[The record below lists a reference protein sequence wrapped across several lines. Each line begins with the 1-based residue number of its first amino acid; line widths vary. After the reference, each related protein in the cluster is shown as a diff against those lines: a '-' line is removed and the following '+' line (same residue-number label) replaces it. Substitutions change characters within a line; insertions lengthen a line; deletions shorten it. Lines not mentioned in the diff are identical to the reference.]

1 MSSIIKCDPS
11 PSKLAFWVDWKMADI
26 ISPLPGCSKRKSGKS
41 ISVEEQQIILNVA
54 KYFQEESKSGNKPQ
68 FRAGA
73 VIAKTAAA
81 TGVSKN
87 SVRKIVSAGKVIDE
101 GKTRKAKVRFG
112 KLDNFDVGVI
122 RRIIHNLYREN
133 ISPSLK
139 KILLQRKEKMNFPY
153 GKTHL
158 WRLLKKMGF
167 GYEKWRTQR
176 IISERPEII
185 AWSERYLRRIRK
197 IREAHPERA
206 IVYIDETW
214 LNQGHRTKK
223 EWVDLET
230 LKEKNLRSLRLSGL
244 TVGCSK
250 EMTGKGRRLIIS
262 DAMTESGPVRG
273 ALWMFKADG
282 KGKKKRKIES
292 KSKELSGEK
301 KHGKLDSESTEKKED
316 TVDGGESDSEIAEGI
331 PFEEDYHNS
340 MDGESYKCYFEKSAC
355 QNIPKHSVIV
365 IDNTPYHSI
374 NPAANA
380 CVINGIFFTALA

>member
-1 MSSIIKCDPS
+1 MD
-11 PSKLAFWVDWKMADI
+11 
-26 ISPLPGCSKRKSGKS
+26 
-41 ISVEEQQIILNVA
+41 EQQIILNVA

-139 KILLQRKEKMNFPY
+139 KILLQLKEKMNFPY

-167 GYEKWRTQR
+167 GYEKRGRQR

-185 AWSERYLRRIRK
+185 AWRERYLR
-197 IREAHPERA
+197 
-206 IVYIDETW
+206 
-214 LNQGHRTKK
+214 
-223 EWVDLET
+223 
-230 LKEKNLRSLRLSGL
+230 
-244 TVGCSK
+244 
-250 EMTGKGRRLIIS
+250 
-262 DAMTESGPVRG
+262 
-273 ALWMFKADG
+273 
-282 KGKKKRKIES
+282 
-292 KSKELSGEK
+292 
-301 KHGKLDSESTEKKED
+301 
-316 TVDGGESDSEIAEGI
+316 
-331 PFEEDYHNS
+331 
-340 MDGESYKCYFEKSAC
+340 
-355 QNIPKHSVIV
+355 
-365 IDNTPYHSI
+365 
-374 NPAANA
+374 
-380 CVINGIFFTALA
+380 

>member
-1 MSSIIKCDPS
+1 MSSIIKCGLS

-26 ISPLPGCSKRKSGKS
+26 ISPLPRCSKRKSGKS

-54 KYFQEESKSGNKPQ
+54 KYFQESKSGNKPQ

-87 SVRKIVSAGKVIDE
+87 SVRKILSAGKVIDE
-101 GKTRKAKVRFG
+101 GKIRIKQRYDLESWKAG

-122 RRIIHNLYREN
+122 RRIIHNLYQEN

-139 KILLQRKEKMNFPY
+139 KILLQLEEKMNFPCRR
-153 GKTHL
+153 THL

-167 GYEKWRTQR
+167 GYEKWGRQR

-185 AWSERYLRRIRK
+185 AWRERYLRRIRK
-197 IREAHPERA
+197 IREADPERA
-206 IVYIDETW
+206 TVFTDETW

-244 TVGCSK
+244 TVGCTK

-262 DAMTESGPVRG
+262 GAMTESGPVRG
-273 ALWMFKADG
+273 ALWMFKACG
-282 KGKKKRKIES
+282 KGKKRKIES
-292 KSKELSGEK
+292 KSIQWRNCSGKRGKSCLKIFGENALSMLK
-301 KHGKLDSESTEKKED
+301 R
-316 TVDGGESDSEIAEGI
+316 
-331 PFEEDYHNS
+331 
-340 MDGESYKCYFEKSAC
+340 
-355 QNIPKHSVIV
+355 
-365 IDNTPYHSI
+365 
-374 NPAANA
+374 
-380 CVINGIFFTALA
+380 